1 MGSTYLHF
9 ADCSVNEACIHP
21 ANMAARV
28 PFAVRNLAA
37 FRPAPVSSKPSI
49 SQQARR
55 QFQSSR
61 TLLADATATKK
72 PVGAFRG
79 SLFGFLAG
87 SVLAGSALYY
97 YVIDEYKVSNE
108 LLTEDIYAL
117 QSAVQRIES
126 YVKTL
131 EEEVKSKK

>member
-1 MGSTYLHF
+1 MG
-9 ADCSVNEACIHP
+9 
-21 ANMAARV
+21 
-28 PFAVRNLAA
+28 
-37 FRPAPVSSKPSI
+37 
-49 SQQARR
+49 
-55 QFQSSR
+55 
-61 TLLADATATKK
+61 
-72 PVGAFRG
+72 G